1 MCIGVA
7 LSAWSVR
14 LYVVG
19 VEGFMLKGNIY
30 NLAINASKCSMRVP
44 CHRKRQG
51 GTQDVPLIVA
61 CGETKNEAALYS
73 QKNRCASH

>member
-1 MCIGVA
+1 MSLYLCGVYGS
-7 LSAWSVR
+7 LVLKSV
-14 LYVVG
+14 LCS
-19 VEGFMLKGNIY
+19 EEIY